1 MTDLQKRRAAL
12 REKIEALEADAS
24 GILAD
29 VRDKKKT
36 LDGNTRSRLEQINM
50 DLEEARSKW
59 SETEQELSDERLISD
74 VESGLRYFKEPS
86 NTNDSAAGTVRSTE
100 RENLTALRNSHPLFR
115 DWTHSGDFF
124 SAVAQRAL
132 GRSSDARLDAMYEQ
146 RAATQFG
153 ETVDQDGGVL
163 VPPQFTA
170 TILQRTYEMGQILS
184 RCRRIPM
191 SSKQLEFPAV
201 DETSRATG
209 SRLGGVQA
217 YWEGEGD
224 APTAT
229 KGKFSKVTL
238 NARKLTAAT
247 HASDELLSD
256 APALAA
262 WISMAFTEEMTFTL
276 EDAIIRGDGSNKPLG
291 ILNAPCLVSVSKE
304 TNQAA
309 ASIVFENITKMRAR
323 MWGRSRPNSVWLN
336 NQDIEPALASMSLA
350 VGTGGIPVYLPAGGL
365 ADAPF
370 DRLYGRPMIPV
381 EYCSTLGTVGDL
393 IYADF
398 QQYLLG
404 QRQGLQTA
412 TSIHVKFLENEQ
424 TFRFVLRVD
433 GQPWWKS
440 TLTPYKGSNA
450 LSPFV
455 VLATRA

>member
-1 MTDLQKRRAAL
+1 MTELQKRRAAL

-36 LDGNTRSRLEQINM
+36 LDGDTRSRLEQINM
-50 DLEEARSKW
+50 DLEEARKAW
-59 SETEQELSDERLISD
+59 AGIEQELSDERLISD
-74 VESGLRYFKEPS
+74 VEAGLRYFKEPA
-86 NTNDSAAGTVRSTE
+86 TEDGVAPGTVRATE
-100 RENLTALRNSHPLFR
+100 RESLSALRNSHPLFR

-124 SAVAQRAL
+124 QLVARRAL
-132 GRSSDARLDAMYEQ
+132 GRGSDPRLEAMYEQ

-191 SSKQLEFPAV
+191 ASKQLEFPAV

-229 KGKFSKVTL
+229 KGKFAKVTL

-247 HASDELLSD
+247 HASDELLED
-256 APALAA
+256 APALSA
-262 WISMAFTEEMTFTL
+262 WISMAFSEEMTFTL
-276 EDAIIRGDGSNKPLG
+276 EDAIVRGDGSNKPLG
-291 ILNAPCLVSVSKE
+291 ILNAPCLVTVSKE
-304 TNQAA
+304 TNQP
-309 ASIVFENITKMRAR
+309 ASVKFENVVKMRAR
-323 MWGRSRPNSVWLN
+323 LWGRSRANSAWFY
-336 NQDIEPALASMSLA
+336 NQDIEPSLHTMVLTA
-350 VGTGGIPVYLPAGGL
+350 GTAGVPVYMPAGGVSG
-365 ADAPF
+365 APF
-370 DRLYGRPMIPV
+370 DTLYGRPAIPV

-424 TFRFVLRVD
+424 TFRLVLRVD

-440 TLTPYKGSNA
+440 ALTPYKGSST

-455 VLATRA
+455 VLQTRP